1 MIHITDRNR
10 VPRGGYDFTVPESSR
25 VFSAH
30 VFGRLILKVREY
42 QVANSYRVW
51 TAQEIEEDYC
61 RRHPDQCDDGISKP
75 IPQEHDDLLT
85 RVAAA
90 VGIPAATALSKL
102 SAKLGINCAS
112 CNKRN
117 QIVQKVG
124 QLGFAEA
131 LRQLKET
138 L

>member
-1 MIHITDRNR
+1 MTHITDRNR
-10 VPRGGYDFTVPESSR
+10 VPKGGYTFAVPESRRS
-25 VFSAH
+25 FSAH
-30 VFGRLILKVREY
+30 VFGRLVLKVREY
-42 QVANSYRVW
+42 QVANNYHVS
-51 TAQEIEEDYC
+51 TAEEIEADYC
-61 RRHPDQCDDGISKP
+61 NRHPDQCDDGISKP

-102 SAKLGINCAS
+102 TAKLGANCAS

-117 QIVQKVG
+117 QIIQKVR
-124 QLGFAEA
+124 QIGFTEA